1 MFSKR
6 ATKIEKIFTVN
17 LTLCS
22 KSYKDFVKFCGLLR
36 KHKLYHHQK
45 VSNRIH
51 TKNVHENSPKEKNSG
66 GQKRQFTKSIHQ
78 NSPSENVH

>member
-1 MFSKR
+1 MKKLLKNVFIKFMFSKR

-36 KHKLYHHQK
+36 KHKLYYRKYGTDLGLMHLQGI
-45 VSNRIH
+45 S
-51 TKNVHENSPKEKNSG
+51 
-66 GQKRQFTKSIHQ
+66 
-78 NSPSENVH
+78 